1 MPIGREVIRVGDES
15 IARLFAK
22 QDEMN
27 QKLAEIKAILQEREK
42 ACEIHRVTIADYG
55 QRIRSLEC
63 WQSKQDGAGGLLKTW
78 LPILFSA
85 IALIL
90 TLRG

>member
-1 MPIGREVIRVGDES
+1 MGDES
-15 IARLFAK
+15 VARLFAK
-22 QDEMN
+22 QDETN

-42 ACEIHRVTIADYG
+42 ACETHRETIVDHS
-55 QRIRSLEC
+55 QRIRKLEC